1 MTVTLDVDAVV
12 IGAGPNGLVAA
23 NLLTDRG
30 WDVAVVEPEAEPGGA
45 VRSGEILEPGFVTDL
60 FSAFYPL
67 AIVSPHLRRLEL
79 ERWGLSWLHAPAVLT
94 HPTPEG
100 TTALLSRDR
109 AITATALDA
118 FHPGDGE
125 AWLALQR
132 DWDGFEAPLIAALM
146 DPFPPLRA
154 GLRLATTIGARRLL
168 PTARRA
174 LLSVRRMA
182 EEHFGGAG
190 GGLLLAGSALHADL
204 TPETASSGFLG
215 WLLAGI
221 GQGHGWPVPRSGSGA
236 LTAAL
241 VDRLQSCGGSLRC
254 ASRVERIDIVAG
266 RAVGVRTADG
276 AHLTARRAVIAD
288 VVAPTLYD
296 GLLEPD
302 AIIESRRA
310 ELARTYQRGAATFK
324 VNWTLDA
331 PIPWLDPAVGA
342 AGTVHLAASLD
353 ELTLTAAELAIGR
366 LPRHPFVLVGQMTTS
381 DPTRSPPGT
390 ESAWAYT
397 SVPQIVRGDAGGDLR
412 GVDDPSDAARFAE
425 RIEARIEQFAPG
437 FLALVRRRSIQTPRD
452 MEHADANLLGGD
464 KSLGT
469 AQLHQQLV
477 FRPAIGLGRAE
488 TPIEGLFLA
497 SGSAHPG
504 GGVHGACGANAARA
518 AIAADRRRRLMP
530 RSRRRQ
536 RARTKDPSSSAERQP
551 A

>member
-1 MTVTLDVDAVV
+1 MTVSADVDAVV

-23 NLLTDRG
+23 NVLADRG
-30 WDVAVVEPEAEPGGA
+30 WDVVVVEAEDEAGGA
-45 VRSGEILEPGFVTDL
+45 VRSGEVLEPGFVTDL

-67 AIVSPHLRRLEL
+67 AVVSPHLQRLEL
-79 ERWGLSWLHAPAVLT
+79 ERWGLSWSHAPAVLA
-94 HPTPEG
+94 HPTPDG
-100 TTALLSRDR
+100 PTVLLSRDR
-109 AITATALDA
+109 AITAAALDG

-125 AWLALQR
+125 AWLTLQR
-132 DWDGFEAPLIAALM
+132 DWDAYEAPLIAALM

-154 GLRLATTIGARRLL
+154 GFRLATTIGARRLL

-221 GQGHGWPVPRSGSGA
+221 GQAHGWPVPRTGSGA
-236 LTAAL
+236 LTGAL
-241 VDRLQSCGGSLRC
+241 VDRLQSYGASLRC
-254 ASRVERIDIVAG
+254 ASSVERIDVVVG
-266 RAVGVRTADG
+266 RAVGVHTADG
-276 AHLTARRAVIAD
+276 AHLAARRAVIAD

-296 GLLEPD
+296 TLLEPH
-302 AIIESRRA
+302 AVIEARRA
-310 ELARTYQRGAATFK
+310 ELLRTYQRGAATFK
-324 VNWTLDA
+324 VNWTLDT
-331 PIPWLDPAVGA
+331 PIPWLDPVVRG

-353 ELTLTAAELAIGR
+353 ELTITAAELATGR
-366 LPRHPFVLVGQMTTS
+366 LPRQPFVLVGQMTTS
-381 DPTRSPPGT
+381 DPSRSPPGT

-397 SVPQIVRGDAGGDLR
+397 SVPQVVRGDAGGDLG
-412 GVDDPSDAARFAE
+412 GVDNPSDAARFAE

-437 FLALVRRRSIQTPRD
+437 FLGHIRRRSIQTPRD
-452 MEHADANLLGGD
+452 MERADANLLGGD

-477 FRPAIGLGRAE
+477 FRPTTGLGRAE

-497 SGSAHPG
+497 SASAHPG
-504 GGVHGACGANAARA
+504 GGVHGACGASAARA
-518 AIAADRRRRLMP
+518 AIAADRRRQLALPFRRRP
-530 RSRRRQ
+530 RSRV
-536 RARTKDPSSSAERQP
+536 A
-551 A
+551 